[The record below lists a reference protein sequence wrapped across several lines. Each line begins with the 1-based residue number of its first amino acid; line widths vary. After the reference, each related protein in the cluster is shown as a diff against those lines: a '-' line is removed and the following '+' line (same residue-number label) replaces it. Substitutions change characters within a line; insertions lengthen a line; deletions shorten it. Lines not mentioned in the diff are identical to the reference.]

1 MLDITPRDF
10 DSYED
15 ALYDLKEL
23 VSDTYDIDFRDDE
36 DGLNYV
42 HGNDLDDAVE
52 YAIQFTRD
60 TESIAE
66 AKRER
71 KLLRRW
77 LSDAEAF
84 GCDVME
90 ISANLVERQL
100 GGERITKD
108 DVREELDELVDHV
121 VELAD
126 AGDWWHN
133 ERAMCV
139 A

>member
-1 MLDITPRDF
+1 MNTNNYE
-10 DSYED
+10 SYED
-15 ALYDLKEL
+15 YEYALGEL
-23 VSDTYDIDFRDDE
+23 MGDIQDIDFRDDE
-36 DGLNYV
+36 DGFNYV
-42 HGNDLDDAVE
+42 CGDDIDDAVA
-52 YAIQFTRD
+52 YALQFPRD
-60 TESIAE
+60 NEGILET
-66 AKRER
+66 KHER

-77 LSDAEAF
+77 LFDAEAF

-100 GGERITKD
+100 GGERITTD
-108 DVREELDELVDHV
+108 DVREELDELVDHIV
-121 VELAD
+121 SLAD

>member
-1 MLDITPRDF
+1 MLDITPKDF

-15 ALYDLKEL
+15 AVYDLKEL
-23 VSDTYDIDFRDDE
+23 VSDTYDIDFHE
-36 DGLNYV
+36 VENKLNYV

-52 YAIQFTRD
+52 YAIQFTCD
-60 TESIAE
+60 TKGVTET
-66 AKRER
+66 KRKR
-71 KLLRRW
+71 KLLRGW

-84 GCDVME
+84 GCDVMD

-100 GGERITKD
+100 GGERITEHN
-108 DVREELDELVDHV
+108 VRAELDELVDRV